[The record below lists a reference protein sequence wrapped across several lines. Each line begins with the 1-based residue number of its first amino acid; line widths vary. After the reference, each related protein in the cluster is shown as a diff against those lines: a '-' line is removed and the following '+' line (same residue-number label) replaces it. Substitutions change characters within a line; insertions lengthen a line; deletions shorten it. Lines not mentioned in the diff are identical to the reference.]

1 MSLRQD
7 RLDTKAVEISEIAI
21 FPLLAVIT
29 WIANFW
35 HSARFGLYEDDWN
48 RIPDIIGLS
57 WQQIFNKVIFETSGQ
72 GRPFHDGLIFLF
84 SFLGI
89 KLGGLQYAYAI
100 GAAIVTANA
109 FLFYLLL
116 NKIYNNQTFAITGA
130 LTFCLFPADT
140 TRDYL
145 THSLGI
151 QPSLTFLLLAL
162 HCYTSGKIKLAYP
175 IVFLSLIA
183 YEPVFTV
190 FFAAPLFDRKW
201 NSKLPKQLVRHALIL
216 ISIIILTLIV
226 RKIVG
231 EGQVSQ
237 FGLQSIV
244 LLILNPII
252 GSITSLAMLVYRPL
266 ETLFKLNPQIW
277 LFCAIAFIGFAG
289 LFSYLK
295 LESLN
300 KVFGLRALVRSKRF
314 LKIPTAFEPYAKP
327 AITGL
332 IALMLAYPLAM
343 TSYGFAISGRTTRVH
358 VAAIIG
364 TSILSACLCS
374 AILITASKYNRQ
386 RLAVLGL
393 AGFFALLVGFGLRV
407 QQDYQLMWQH
417 QRGFWSDVVRLCPDL
432 TEGTVILVEPSGL
445 RDTRQP
451 VPFRPSR
458 GVSDPKQIKGLE
470 WELPQVLSNIY
481 QFPTSWQLKPKA
493 YRLQSGWQDKILS
506 ERNLFRVSTAIPVI
520 SDDEMNREIESN
532 SVIFL
537 ETKSGKLTRRTEALT
552 IGDRQF
558 KLKTQTRTGLPPFD
572 KKYLYNYLIQS
583 PNDRSIDYL
592 VGNDTFNSK
601 KTL

>member
-7 RLDTKAVEISEIAI
+7 RLKARAIEIPEIAI
-21 FPLLAVIT
+21 FPLLVAIV
-29 WIANFW
+29 WVAHFW
-35 HSARFGLYEDDWN
+35 HSASFGLYEDDWN
-48 RIPDIIGLS
+48 RIPNIIGLS
-57 WQQIFNKVIFETSGQ
+57 WQQIFTKVIFETSGQ

-89 KLGGLQYAYAI
+89 KIGGLQYAYAI
-100 GAAIVTANA
+100 GAAIVSANA
-109 FLFYLLL
+109 CLFYSLL
-116 NKIYNNQTFAITGA
+116 NKIYSNRVFAITGA

-162 HCYTSGKIKLAYP
+162 HCYTSGKIKLAYS
-175 IVFLSLIA
+175 IVFLSLIT

-190 FFAAPLFDRKW
+190 FFAAPLFDREW
-201 NSKLPKQLVRHALIL
+201 NSKLPKILFRNAVILLGLIILIL
-216 ISIIILTLIV
+216 IVRRIL
-226 RKIVG
+226 G

-237 FGLQSIV
+237 FGIQSIV

-252 GSITSLAMLVYRPL
+252 GSITSLTMLVYRPL
-266 ETLFKLNPQIW
+266 ETLLKFNTEW
-277 LFCAIAFIGFAG
+277 LLCLLAFISLAC
-289 LFSYLK
+289 LFYYLK
-295 LESLN
+295 SESLH
-300 KVFGLRALVRSKRF
+300 KVFSLRGLVRSKRF
-314 LKIPTAFEPYAKP
+314 LKMPDALKPYAKP
-327 AITGL
+327 MLTGL
-332 IALMLAYPLAM
+332 AALMLAYPLAM

-364 TSILSACLCS
+364 TSILSACICS
-374 AILITASKYNRQ
+374 AILVTASRYNRR
-386 RLAVLGL
+386 RLAALGL

-432 TEGTVILVEPSGL
+432 TEGTVIFVEPSGL

-458 GVSDPKQIKGLE
+458 GVSDPKQIKALE

-481 QFPTSWQLKPKA
+481 QFPASWQLKPKA
-493 YRLQSGWQDKILS
+493 YRLQSDWQDKILS
-506 ERNLFRVSTAIPVI
+506 DRNLFRVSTAIPVI
-520 SDDEMNREIESN
+520 NEDEMNREIESTN
-532 SVIFL
+532 VIFL
-537 ETKSGKLTRRTEALT
+537 ETKSDKLTRRTEPLT
-552 IGDRQF
+552 IGNRQF
-558 KLKTQTRTGLPPFD
+558 KLKQQTRAGLPPFE

-583 PNDRSIDYL
+583 PGDRSIDYL
-592 VGNDTFNSK
+592 VGNSTSTSK
-601 KTL
+601 KTS

>member
-7 RLDTKAVEISEIAI
+7 RLNTKALTIPEIAI
-21 FPLLAVIT
+21 FPLLASIV
-29 WIANFW
+29 WVANFW
-35 HSARFGLYEDDWN
+35 HSASFGLYEDDWN
-48 RIPDIIGLS
+48 RIPNIIGLS
-57 WQQIFNKVIFETSGQ
+57 WSEIFNKVVFETSGQ
-72 GRPFHDGLIFLF
+72 GRPFHDGFIFLF

-100 GAAIVTANA
+100 GAAIVSANA
-109 FLFYLLL
+109 CLFYLLL
-116 NKIYNNQTFAITGA
+116 NKIYNNRVFAVTGA

-151 QPSLTFLLLAL
+151 QPSLTFLLIAL
-162 HCYTSGKIKLAYP
+162 HCYTSGRIKLAYP

-190 FFAAPLFDRKW
+190 FFAAPLFNKKW
-201 NSKLPKQLVRHALIL
+201 DSKLPKELVRHALIL
-216 ISIIILTLIV
+216 TSIIILTLIV

-244 LLILNPII
+244 LLVLNPIV

-266 ETLFKLNPQIW
+266 ETLFKFNTELWP
-277 LFCAIAFIGFAG
+277 FCLLAFIGCAG
-289 LFSYLK
+289 LFAYLK
-295 LESLN
+295 VESLH
-300 KVFGLRALVRSKRF
+300 KVFSLHALVRSKRF
-314 LKIPTAFEPYAKP
+314 LKIPEAFEPYGKP
-327 AITGL
+327 IITGL
-332 IALMLAYPLAM
+332 VALMLAYPLAM

-364 TSILSACLCS
+364 TSILSACICS
-374 AILITASKYNRQ
+374 AILVTASKYDRK
-386 RLAVLGL
+386 RLAVWGL

-432 TEGTVILVEPSGL
+432 TEGTTIFVEPSGL

-451 VPFRPSR
+451 MPFRPSR

-470 WELPQVLSNIY
+470 WELPQVLDNIY

-493 YRLQSGWQDKILS
+493 YRLQSDWQEKILS
-506 ERNLFRVSTAIPVI
+506 DRNLFRVSAAIPVI
-520 SDDEMNREIESN
+520 SDDEINRELESTK
-532 SVIFL
+532 VIFL
-537 ETKSGKLTRRTEALT
+537 ETKSGKLTRRTEPLT

-558 KLKTQTRTGLPPFD
+558 ELKQQTRSGLQPFD

-583 PNDRSIDYL
+583 PDERPIDYL
-592 VGNDTFNSK
+592 IGNGTPISK
-601 KTL
+601 KSS